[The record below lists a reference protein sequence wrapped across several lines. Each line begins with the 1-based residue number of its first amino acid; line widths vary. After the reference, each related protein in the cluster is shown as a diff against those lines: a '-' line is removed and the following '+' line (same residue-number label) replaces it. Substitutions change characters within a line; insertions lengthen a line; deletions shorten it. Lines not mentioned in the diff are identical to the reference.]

1 MIGKYHSGVTW
12 RWNHAQDPTRNPQQ
26 IRLWLAD
33 KSLKHTSAHEF
44 LMRYLDA
51 HAPKAPTTPRLLV
64 PTLAKNFGYYPH
76 SHEDAATNMSVI
88 THDLAS
94 KGYPNVWW
102 KPLLR
107 THLHKWGLEHYALD
121 A

>member
-1 MIGKYHSGVTW
+1 MMLEP
-12 RWNHAQDPTRNPQQ
+12 QDPTQHPPH
-26 IRLWLAD
+26 IRLRLAD
-33 KSLKHTSAHEF
+33 KSLKHTSAHRF
-44 LMRYLDA
+44 LMRYPDA
-51 HAPKAPTTPRLLV
+51 HAAKARATLRSLV
-64 PTLAKNFGYYPH
+64 PTLAKNSGYYRD
-76 SHEDAATNMSVI
+76 SREDATANICLI

-107 THLHKWGLEHYALD
+107 THLHKWGLEHYTPD